1 MKLQLGMTAALAG
14 VLLGMSGV
22 SASASVAGPGLPGG
36 VGRAVPAGSPLAARV
51 LASPVPVL
59 GTDNRRH
66 LVYEVMLTNVTPFPV
81 RVDKV
86 DVLNAASHAVVAS
99 YAGPAAIG
107 AIMTTV
113 AAPHDPVDELPGSGA
128 GMLWLDVSLS
138 RSARIPARLTHK
150 IAATVMT
157 PGGPAEVTM
166 HGAATRVGRQ
176 QPVVLTP
183 PLSGRGYADAN
194 GCCGQSNHTRAVQT
208 IDGRR
213 FLAQRY
219 AIDWVRIDRRGR
231 DFIGNWRKN
240 KNWLIYGDPI
250 FAAAPGVVVE
260 TINNL
265 PENTPPHPL
274 AHLTL
279 QTAPG
284 NNVIEDL
291 GGAQFALY
299 AHMQTK
305 TVAVHVGEHIR
316 RGQFLGLAGNT
327 GSSTAPHLH
336 FQVMSAPSALMAN
349 GEPFVLRQFQL
360 TAEILNLPEFSRD
373 VDPLPAKLGPASPP
387 LSRDGELP
395 LQADVTTFPARKQN

>member
-1 MKLQLGMTAALAG
+1 MKLQLGLMAALAG

-22 SASASVAGPGLPGG
+22 TASASVAGHGVAGG
-36 VGRAVPAGSPLAARV
+36 AGREAPAGSPLAAQV
-51 LASPVPVL
+51 LAAPVPVL
-59 GTDNRRH
+59 ATDNRRH
-66 LVYEVMLTNVTPFPV
+66 LVYEVMLVNVTPFPV

-86 DVLNAASHAVVAS
+86 DVLSAASHAVVAS
-99 YAGPAAIG
+99 YAGPAAIR

-113 AAPHDPVDELPGSGA
+113 ASPHDPVDELPGSAA

-138 RSARIPARLTHK
+138 RGARIPARLTHQ
-150 IAATVMT
+150 IATTIMT
-157 PGGPAEVTM
+157 PGGPVGVTM
-166 HGAATRVGRQ
+166 HGAATRVRSQ
-176 QPVVLTP
+176 RPVVLNP

-194 GCCGQSNHTRAVQT
+194 GCCGHSNHTRAVQT

-231 DFIGNWRKN
+231 DFVGNWRKN

-260 TINNL
+260 TLNNL

-284 NNVIEDL
+284 NNVIEDI
-291 GGAQFALY
+291 GGGQFALY
-299 AHMQTK
+299 AHMQTR

-349 GEPFVLRQFQL
+349 GEPFIFRRFQL

-373 VDPLPAKLGPASPP
+373 VDPLPAQLGPASPP
-387 LSRDGELP
+387 LIRHDELP
-395 LQADVTTFPARKQN
+395 LQADVTTFSVKKQH